1 MRQSASHPKFRFFGA
16 AAVGGTAALIVAI
29 AGLSGDVGAAPL
41 FKRLYEAKLAAP
53 LAHTAKSNP
62 LRVGLYAVGDGRVEV
77 VLTNTS
83 RKTVRVPYWQ
93 LPSAVRESNV
103 FRISRNGEPV
113 RFDGAMVKR
122 RPPTADDF
130 AILRP
135 GRSYRTVVDLSV
147 AYDMSAGGHYT
158 VAFESP
164 LQFASLTG
172 SERLQQANG
181 APMAAKSAPIQVRA
195 VAPVTPA
202 NGRPRPPVFAVRRDN
217 SNTAFGLNLTYVG
230 CTTDRQDQ
238 LGNAVIAARNYA
250 ENAKG
255 YLNSG
260 ATGSRYTSWFGAYT
274 STRYTTAQQHFV
286 SIDTAMDQNN
296 GQLTLN
302 CNCTHVPNPANTY
315 AYVFPSEHYQ
325 IYLCGA
331 FWNASL
337 LGTDSKAGTLIHE
350 MSHFN
355 VVAATDDHVYGQ
367 AGANN
372 LANTDP
378 NLAVDNADNHEY
390 FAENTPFQN

>member
-1 MRQSASHPKFRFFGA
+1 MRQTSSHRSSRFFA
-16 AAVGGTAALIVAI
+16 TAAIAGVTALTGAI

-41 FKRLYEAKLAAP
+41 LKRLYEADLAAP
-53 LAHTAKSNP
+53 RANLAKTNP
-62 LRVGLYAVGDGRVEV
+62 LRVGLYAVGDNRVEV

-83 RKTVRVPYWQ
+83 RKTVRIPYWQ
-93 LPSAVRESNV
+93 LPSAMHESNV
-103 FRISRNGEPV
+103 FRVSRNGEPV
-113 RFDGAMVKR
+113 PFDGAMVKR
-122 RPPTADDF
+122 RPPSASDF

-135 GRSYRTVVDLSV
+135 GRTYRTVVDLSV

-158 VAFESP
+158 VSFESP

-172 SERLQQANG
+172 SERLQQTNG

-195 VAPVTPA
+195 VAAVTPA
-202 NGRPRPPVFAVRRDN
+202 NGRPRPPVFSSRRDN
-217 SNTAFGLNLTYVG
+217 SNSAFGLNLTYVG

-260 ATGSRYTSWFGAYT
+260 TAGARYTSWFGAYT
-274 STRYTTAQQHFV
+274 STRYSTAQQHFV

-296 GQLTLN
+296 GALTLN
-302 CNCTHVPNPANTY
+302 CNCTAVPDPNNTY
-315 AYVFPSEHYQ
+315 AYVFKSEHYQ

-331 FWNASL
+331 FWQAPL

-355 VVAATDDHVYGQ
+355 IVASTDDHIYGQ
-367 AGANN
+367 TGARN

-378 NLAVDNADNHEY
+378 ALAVDNADSHEY